1 MSTLQV
7 PMGLQNFE
15 QRLERLVEGV
25 FAKAFRSGL
34 QPVELGRRLIREM
47 DNHRTLGIR
56 GTLVPNRFAVTLS
69 AHDRERL
76 APIEGTLVAEL
87 VDTARQ
93 HAREEEYRFPGP
105 VAVELTT
112 DGALAPGEFRVVGT
126 LVEGEPD
133 TGLVL
138 PDGTRFAI
146 GDEPVTVGRAA
157 DCDLMLHD
165 PTVSKRHLE
174 LRRQGRDVVLIDLG
188 STNGTR
194 VNDVGVRER
203 LLVDGDEIRI
213 GATVL
218 RYEAV

>member
-1 MSTLQV
+1 
-7 PMGLQNFE
+7 MGLQNFE

-56 GTLVPNRFAVTLS
+56 GTLVPNRFSIAVSTQ
-69 AHDRERL
+69 DRDRL

-93 HAREEEYRFPGP
+93 HAREEGYRFPGS
-105 VAVELTT
+105 VAVELVT
-112 DGALAPGEFRVVGT
+112 DPSLGPGAFRVAGE
-126 LVEGEPD
+126 LVEGGPD
-133 TGLVL
+133 AGVVL

-174 LRRQGRDVVLIDLG
+174 LRRQGREVVLIDLG

-194 VNDVGVRER
+194 VNDVGVKER
-203 LLVDGDEIRI
+203 LLVDGDEIRL